1 MMVAMWTVITCVLT
15 FLLSHPSAQA
25 QHEYDVIIMGAGAS
39 GIAAAKTLYEAN
51 ITNILII
58 EAQWYIGGRAVVH
71 YFSDYMLNIG
81 ASWISGACTDSSPN
95 LNCSHY
101 KETNPML
108 TAANKYNISFVI
120 TDWSDATVLDFGG
133 TKHNQTD
140 SNNRF
145 NKFWDAQDC
154 ISNIMN
160 NITKPEQMSYFAALY
175 VCGWTKPFEAIDKTV
190 QWYNYD
196 FNAQHAKFSRIPNG
210 EYENTHNAYGPNDLF
225 ITDRR
230 GYQGIIKALANEFL
244 DIDNIN
250 NESKIILNSPITTI
264 NYNENGV
271 TVTVDPNDNN
281 TNNTQYSAK
290 YGIVTFPLGVL
301 QSDIVEFIP
310 KLPTWKIDALLGFD
324 FIDYTP
330 VLVKWPYDFWSD
342 KVNDSQFILLNDDR
356 FGFFTWVYN
365 LDENVY
371 NGSLIWR
378 FDISLDLA
386 RTVQYQNINDTI
398 RLIIDLKLSKYFD
411 NIPEPDDILVA
422 SWNANK
428 YVQGS
433 YTFFPVGF
441 EANHGKKVL
450 QSPLGKLFFAG
461 EVLNDYGYGMVHTA
475 YLSGIRTA
483 NQILSC
489 MGYDLEVTN
498 GLECPS
504 EYVPSDDS
512 DCAMEDDSV
521 FKDLVWLWI
530 VLGLVF
536 GIILGY
542 LFAKYFNKK
551 SSKGNSNFYGSVDDM
566 NVPMVGQT
574 TTTDQQRRIM

>member
-1 MMVAMWTVITCVLT
+1 
-15 FLLSHPSAQA
+15 
-25 QHEYDVIIMGAGAS
+25 MGAGSS

-58 EAQWYIGGRAVVH
+58 EAQNYIGGRTRIANFANHSVNV
-71 YFSDYMLNIG
+71 G
-81 ASWISGACTDSSPN
+81 ASWISGNCNPLNLSSSSED
-95 LNCSHY
+95 CSNYH
-101 KETNPML
+101 ETNPML
-108 TAANKYNISFVI
+108 VAARKYNFSFVI
-120 TDWSDATVLDFGG
+120 SEWTQGVILDFGG
-133 TKHNQTD
+133 NEHNTTT
-140 SNNRF
+140 SNNVY
-145 NKFWDAQDC
+145 NKYYEAYDCAYSIMQNKTRLNPQD
-154 ISNIMN
+154 
-160 NITKPEQMSYFAALY
+160 MSMSAAFSL
-175 VCGWTKPFEAIDKTV
+175 CGWQKPLSAIEKTV
-190 QWYNYD
+190 QWVNFEFDYAEHSKWATATYD
-196 FNAQHAKFSRIPNG
+196 ADICDTYCR
-210 EYENTHNAYGPNDLF
+210 YGPTDVF
-225 ITDRR
+225 ITDPR
-230 GYQGIIKALANEFL
+230 GYQGIIRAFANEFMDID
-244 DIDNIN
+244 DIDN
-250 NESKIILNSPITTI
+250 EDKIMLNAPITAI
-264 NYNENGV
+264 EYDENGV
-271 TVTVDPNDNN
+271 TVTLDNDNN
-281 TNNTQYSAK
+281 NMQYSAK
-290 YGIVTFPLGVL
+290 YGIVTFSIGVL

-310 KLPTWKIDALLGFD
+310 KFPAWKMDALLAMD
-324 FIDYTP
+324 FADYLP
-330 VLVKWPYDFWSD
+330 ILVKWPYDFWSD
-342 KVNDSQFILLNDDR
+342 VITVSDSNTEFIIFNDDR